1 MKNIYLYICSTVISV
16 CICISMSGCAAKD
29 SGLYRVSVEASNE
42 EIAGGST
49 GDVIEDSTW
58 AESEGSGEDDAAQA
72 SAEETTVILEEE
84 DAAPAVIYVHVCGAV
99 NDPGVYEMKQG
110 DRIFNAVDAA
120 KGFTDDA
127 ATDYVNLA
135 QVIADGM
142 KITIPT
148 VTEAEKAAD
157 DASAAIEYADTG
169 IDSSTAQPT
178 GHGEGAAPAS
188 QAAGS
193 NTDGL
198 IDINTA
204 DEAALTSIT
213 GIGPTRA
220 KAIIAYREEHGG
232 FDTIEDIRNVS
243 GIGDSTFN
251 KMKDEIRVK

>member
-1 MKNIYLYICSTVISV
+1 
-16 CICISMSGCAAKD
+16 MSGCAAKD

-49 GDVIEDSTW
+49 GDVIEDSTR
-58 AESEGSGEDDAAQA
+58 AENEGSGEDDAAQA
-72 SAEETTVILEEE
+72 SAGEMTVLPEE

-99 NDPGVYEMKQG
+99 NDPGVYEMQQG

-135 QVIADGM
+135 QEIADGM

-148 VTEAEKAAD
+148 VTEAEKADD

-169 IDSSTAQPT
+169 TDSSTAQPT

-193 NTDGL
+193 NTDGR

-204 DEAALTSIT
+204 DETALTSIT
-213 GIGPTRA
+213 GIGPAKA
-220 KAIIAYREEHGG
+220 KAIIAYREQHGAFG
-232 FDTIEDIRNVS
+232 SIEDIRNVS

-251 KMKDEIRVK
+251 KIKDEIKVK

>member
-29 SGLYRVSVEASNE
+29 SGLYRVSVEESNE

-49 GDVIEDSTW
+49 GDVIEDSTR

-72 SAEETTVILEEE
+72 SAGEMMVLPEE

-99 NDPGVYEMKQG
+99 NDPGVYEMQQG

-120 KGFTDDA
+120 KGFTEDA

-135 QVIADGM
+135 QVITDGM

-169 IDSSTAQPT
+169 TDSSTAQPT
-178 GHGEGAAPAS
+178 GYGEGAAPAS

-193 NTDGL
+193 NTDGR

-204 DEAALTSIT
+204 DETALTSIT
-213 GIGPTRA
+213 GIGPAKA
-220 KAIIAYREEHGG
+220 KAIIAYREQHGAFG
-232 FDTIEDIRNVS
+232 SIEDIRNVS

-251 KMKDEIRVK
+251 KIKDEIKVK

>member
-1 MKNIYLYICSTVISV
+1 M
-16 CICISMSGCAAKD
+16 CISMSGCAAKD
-29 SGLYRVSVEASNE
+29 SGLYRVSVEESNE
-42 EIAGGST
+42 EDAGGST

-72 SAEETTVILEEE
+72 SAGETTVLLEE

-99 NDPGVYEMKQG
+99 NDPGVYEMQQG

-120 KGFTDDA
+120 KGFTEDA

-148 VTEAEKAAD
+148 VTEAEKADD
-157 DASAAIEYADTG
+157 DAPAAIEYADTG
-169 IDSSTAQPT
+169 TDSSTAQPT

-193 NTDGL
+193 NTDGR

-204 DEAALTSIT
+204 DETALTSIT
-213 GIGPTRA
+213 GIGPAKA
-220 KAIIAYREEHGG
+220 KAIIAYREQHGAFG
-232 FDTIEDIRNVS
+232 SIEDIRNVS

-251 KMKDEIRVK
+251 KIKDEIKVK

>member
-49 GDVIEDSTW
+49 GDVIEDSTR
-58 AESEGSGEDDAAQA
+58 AENEGSGEDDAAQA
-72 SAEETTVILEEE
+72 SAGETTVLLEE

-99 NDPGVYEMKQG
+99 NDPGVYEMQQG

-135 QVIADGM
+135 QEIADGM

-148 VTEAEKAAD
+148 VTEAEKADD

-169 IDSSTAQPT
+169 TDSSTAQPT

-193 NTDGL
+193 NTDGR
-198 IDINTA
+198 IDISTA
-204 DEAALTSIT
+204 DETALTSIT
-213 GIGPTRA
+213 GIGPAKA
-220 KAIIAYREEHGG
+220 KAIIAYREQHGAFG
-232 FDTIEDIRNVS
+232 SIEDIRNVS

-251 KMKDEIRVK
+251 KIKDEIKVK